1 MGSGHWATGL
11 SVWPKLMMV
20 RGPALRQPTGS
31 LAPQDVWCTSR
42 LCCTTVLSKEGEAG
56 SMVGPDS
63 LALRS
68 TTSVQDGHLRCV
80 LGDATAPV
88 PQRYRG
94 HAVPTYIPRKDW

>member
-1 MGSGHWATGL
+1 MGSGHWATGF

-20 RGPALRQPTGS
+20 LGPALRQPTGS
-31 LAPQDVWCTSR
+31 IASQDVWCMSR

-68 TTSVQDGHLRCV
+68 TTSVQFQEGHLRRV
-80 LGDATAPV
+80 LGDATVPV

-94 HAVPTYIPRKDW
+94 HAVPTRKDW